1 MAWPRPGEAR
11 QVMIWRVGQELLVTC
26 QCPVS
31 QVILNNSRLLGR
43 ETEQSPHPAS
53 LEALAG
59 RIATSSVSAPIRVV
73 MHAAVLAESLAA
85 AGTQRIDLVRDHG
98 ETRVVGQDL
107 PDLPS

>member
-1 MAWPRPGEAR
+1 
-11 QVMIWRVGQELLVTC
+11 MIWCVGQELLVTC

-31 QVILNNSRLLGR
+31 QVILNNFRLLGRDSRLLGR